1 MSQLR
6 INDLYSKKNEKNLK
20 RLEIYDSVLVKCHE
34 RIKYNS
40 NFEKTYCFYQIPE
53 FIIGV
58 PLYNINEMRKY
69 IINSLKTNG
78 FNILYID
85 PNWLFIS
92 WGHVNN
98 DKSITKKFKEKKK
111 NDKNENNNNQQFK
124 SVDNYKPDGSLV
136 YDESSILNL
145 SNKLF

>member
-1 MSQLR
+1 M
-6 INDLYSKKNEKNLK
+6 NDLHNKQNEKNLK

-40 NFEKTYCFYQIPE
+40 NFEKTYCFFQIPE
-53 FIIGV
+53 FIIGT

-98 DKSITKKFKEKKK
+98 EKSISKKFKEKKK
-111 NDKNENNNNQQFK
+111 NDKNENTNQQFK
-124 SVDNYKPDGSLV
+124 SIDNYKPDGSLV